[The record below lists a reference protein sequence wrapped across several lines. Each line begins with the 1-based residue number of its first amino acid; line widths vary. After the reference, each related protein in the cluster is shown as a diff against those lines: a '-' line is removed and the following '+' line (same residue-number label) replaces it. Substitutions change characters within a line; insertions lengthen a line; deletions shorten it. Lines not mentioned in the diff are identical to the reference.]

1 MTNKPQW
8 LEKLHSTL
16 EPFQHSVRNFIITH
30 PYCAIYLNMGGG
42 KTLTTLTALAD
53 IAPQGH
59 ILVIAPRMIA
69 LNTWPDEIEKWNIPL
84 RVRSLISKKNSK
96 GKTVKL
102 NKKERY
108 ARYDE
113 VLTDPPTFYLIN
125 KELVVDL
132 VEYFATKG
140 LKNKTPNYAHWPFAT
155 VIIDESQG
163 FKSPHGKRFKAMARV
178 RPYISRLIELTGTP
192 AANSIA
198 DIWSQTYLLDMGQ
211 ALFPQ
216 FTQFRATYYYPT
228 KLINGKP
235 VDWEEQPFARDHIFA
250 AISHMAL
257 SATNDSIVL
266 PDIHYV
272 EHTITLDE
280 DEYEDYQDFKE
291 DAVLLYRTNEDKEHS
306 RLDQHGNIVE
316 NYITADNAA
325 ALRTKLLQYAAGT
338 IYVPFDAP
346 FDIDEED
353 LLYTDTA
360 ASRYVLNVHDHK
372 LDVLLDLID
381 SCDSPVIVAYRYK
394 SDLYKIS
401 QVLEAKG
408 IEHAAFDGDGDMLRA
423 WNRGD
428 IPVLLLQPASAAHGL
443 NFQYGGH
450 HIIWYSLPDNL
461 EHYLQTNARL
471 HRIGQKHDVTIH
483 HIVID
488 ETIDTTLLPL
498 LKRKELTQQN
508 LLDAMRA
515 EYKH

>member
-1 MTNKPQW
+1 
-8 LEKLHSTL
+8 
-16 EPFQHSVRNFIITH
+16 
-30 PYCAIYLNMGGG
+30 MGGG
-42 KTLTTLTALAD
+42 KTLTTLTALGD

-69 LNTWPDEIEKWNIPL
+69 LNTWPDEIEKWDIPL

-102 NKKERY
+102 DKKERY

-125 KELVVDL
+125 KELIVDL

-140 LKNKTPNYAHWPFAT
+140 FKNKTSNYAHWPFST

-163 FKSPHGKRFKAMARV
+163 FKSPQGKRFKAMAKV

-198 DIWSQTYLLDMGQ
+198 DIWSQTYLLDMGK
-211 ALFPQ
+211 ALFPR
-216 FTQFRATYYYPT
+216 FPQFRATYYYPT

-235 VDWEEQPFARDHIFA
+235 VDWQEQPFARDTIFA
-250 AISHMAL
+250 AISHLAL

-266 PDIHYV
+266 PDITYV
-272 EHTITLDE
+272 DHTIVLDE
-280 DEYEDYQDFKE
+280 DEYEAYKQFKE
-291 DAVLLYRTNEDKEHS
+291 DAVLLYRNTGDKEYS
-306 RLDQHGNIVE
+306 VLNEHGHVVN

-338 IYVPFDAP
+338 IYVPFDIP
-346 FDIDEED
+346 FDVDPDDI
-353 LLYTDTA
+353 LYVDNA
-360 ASRYVLNVHDHK
+360 EQRHVINIHDHK
-372 LDVLLDLID
+372 LDLLKDLIND
-381 SCDSPVIVAYRYK
+381 CDSPVIVAYRYK
-394 SDLYKIS
+394 SDLYKITHDFDT
-401 QVLEAKG
+401 QG
-408 IEHAAFDGDGDMLRA
+408 IDYAVFDGDGDMLRA
-423 WNRGD
+423 WNKGE

-471 HRIGQKHDVTIH
+471 HRIGQDHDVTIH
-483 HIVID
+483 HIVVHD
-488 ETIDTTLLPL
+488 TIDTTLLPL

-508 LLDAMRA
+508 LLDAMRD
-515 EYKH
+515 EYKK